1 MGGEDTSYTQTY
13 MSNTRQQIK
22 EPVLFLPATP
32 ALRRGAHG
40 TTMNDGARCLVFN
53 DIHDQRLYGLRLY
66 DELLAYDLYGGGT
79 WLAGAPTQGVSLGS
93 RYGGN
98 AGVGGGWDSDCFTR
112 HGVCVVLRLRYG
124 LVLDGGRGLGVNHR
138 RKLGLNVKILQKET
152 CQHYVLEI

>member
-1 MGGEDTSYTQTY
+1 MGGEDASYTQTY

-66 DELLAYDLYGGGT
+66 DELLTYDLHGGGKVWASGVGT
-79 WLAGAPTQGVSLGS
+79 GAMRVLAGAGTVTVSLGMV
-93 RYGGN
+93 Y
-98 AGVGGGWDSDCFTR
+98 VWCC
-112 HGVCVVLRLRYG
+112 VCVTVLYSMA
-124 LVLDGGRGLGVNHR
+124 VAVS
-138 RKLGLNVKILQKET
+138 V
-152 CQHYVLEI
+152 